1 MTETRRNGLWMKKV
15 GMSRAFT
22 PDGAHIPVT
31 LLHLESCH
39 VVSLLSEETAGYEG
53 VRLAFG
59 ARKEKNV
66 SKSVRGVYQ
75 KAMQQNKEMAMPAF
89 SREFRTSGIDGLQV
103 GDAITVGHFIVGQ
116 KVDVR
121 ARSKG
126 RGFSGVIKRHNFG
139 GLAASHG
146 VSISHRSHG
155 STGHSQDPGRVFKG
169 KKMAGQY
176 GNRWC
181 RVQNLEVMAVDE
193 DNGII
198 CLRGGVPGAMG
209 GYVQVTD
216 AIKQPTPQ
224 VVKQSEPHQDE
235 AQELETQKASS

>member
-1 MTETRRNGLWMKKV
+1 MTEIQRNGLWMKKV

-22 PDGAHIPVT
+22 PDGVHIPVT

-39 VVSLLSEETAGYEG
+39 VVSLLSEEKAGYEG

-59 ARKEKNV
+59 VRKEKNV
-66 SKSVRGVYQ
+66 SKAVRGVYQ
-75 KAMQQNKEMAMPAF
+75 KAMEQNKEMAMPAF
-89 SREFRTSGIDGLQV
+89 SKEFRTAGIDGLQV

-181 RVQNLEVMAVDE
+181 RVQNLEVIAVDE
-193 DNGII
+193 DNATI
-198 CLRGGVPGAMG
+198 CLRGGVPGAIG

-216 AIKQPTPQ
+216 AIKHSMTQ
-224 VVKQSEPHQDE
+224 
-235 AQELETQKASS
+235 QENASQTQEASS